1 MSSTKYNIF
10 ISHRLEDRSLASI
23 ASGALRLLGDGKLG
37 TFVCKDIPG
46 GREWRDWIYEKIQKA
61 DILLFLYTDKSHDWM
76 WCFYEIGLFH
86 DPKDTNARPII
97 CLKDPSIKDLPS
109 PLEKYQAYEATKEGI
124 AKFLK
129 ELLYQGE
136 LTKKDRINPNY
147 MDNEDYGLALQDFLN
162 AYKSPKIES
171 QYFENR
177 AVFSLENVDLTKG
190 EKRFEDVTIGSDYS
204 YTMEKILLSSGK
216 STQWQKLYDKFK
228 ALQQETWLDELKK
241 TIENIEND
249 NALTHVMKP
258 FQGKDNERFL
268 PFLTRVEKKPSE
280 EDNTPDIIPIR
291 IYVIFIPC
299 SDIEKKCGLIDIAKA
314 GDPKYLTE
322 TWQTTL
328 PTSVIR
334 VQWRK
339 KSGILAYLDKDMVG
353 EPVAYVINPTFANFY
368 NFNYNEFP
376 DPDGDNP
383 VTVDYLLD
391 RVKQYVVDGENHI
404 SKIKKDQAEVAQ
416 KIIFE
421 GSDASA
427 RVPFTFNDKHPYFPN
442 SQYLPCLMSKS
453 TVGDTNGPHIT
464 YLGIMYVRVNFPE

>member
-1 MSSTKYNIF
+1 MTSKYNIF
-10 ISHRLEDRSLASI
+10 ISHRIEDRSI
-23 ASGALRLLGDGKLG
+23 ASAASGVLRFLSDGKIEPFL
-37 TFVCKDIPG
+37 CEHIPG
-46 GREWRDWIYEKIQKA
+46 GREWRDWIYKKIEMA
-61 DILLFLYTDKSHDWM
+61 DILLFLYTDESHDWV
-76 WCFYEIGLFH
+76 WCLYEIGLFQ
-86 DPKDTNARPII
+86 DPKDTKACLII

-109 PLEKYQAYEATKEGI
+109 PLEKIQVYDATEEGI
-124 AKFLK
+124 TKFFK
-129 ELLYQGE
+129 ELLIEGKFTNQV
-136 LTKKDRINPNY
+136 RISEKSFFNDSNL
-147 MDNEDYGLALQDFLN
+147 DAIQDFLK
-162 AYKSPKIES
+162 AFKPLRIES
-171 QYFENR
+171 QYFVRR
-177 AVFSLENVDLTKG
+177 AVFNIEQIGPNKS
-190 EKRFEDVTIGSDYS
+190 EKRFDDVKIASDDS
-204 YTMEKILLSSGK
+204 YTMEEILLTSGK
-216 STQWQKLYDKFK
+216 STNWQNLYDKFK
-228 ALQQETWLDELKK
+228 GRNQEHWLDEIKQ
-241 TIENIEND
+241 TIRNIESD
-249 NALTHVMKP
+249 NSLEYVMKP
-258 FQGKDNERFL
+258 FQAKDKKRFL
-268 PFLTRVEKKPSE
+268 PFLTRIEKKPSE
-280 EDNTPDIIPIR
+280 EDAIPGIIPIR

-299 SDIEKKCGLIDIAKA
+299 SDIEKKCGLIDIVKA

-383 VTVDYLLD
+383 VTVDYLLE

-427 RVPFTFNDKHPYFPN
+427 RVPFIFNDKHPYFPN

-464 YLGIMYVRVNFPE
+464 YLGIIYVRIDLPE